1 MESFSLFCHFPGELQ
16 LAIWEFAAIQPD
28 IPEPEVCL
36 AWPLNIE
43 YDSRPP
49 EDPVLPFTVDTA
61 WPGVAHACRA
71 SREAF
76 LASSRA
82 VRYSPAAGFAVPYRR
97 FIPAIDTLYLGQAQI
112 SAVLRFLSRPENLH
126 IARDLHHLAVEL
138 STSGSTLLVI
148 GRQLREGLACPC
160 IRTLSIVVPGTMDSP
175 SHKLHVPFLPP
186 ERRCRLRDIP
196 NETLNDIKIIASG
209 KGLMMS
215 LQEHLDRRWGTVHR
229 WVRDHPL
236 GPVVRH
242 SAVDEWAD
250 HEGTAW
256 STENGWC
263 VGLELKAQTFV
274 EYRSINNQEQWVE
287 VCQDRLLGEEAWPP
301 PRPRRIAAADRK
313 NPEKYR
319 VLDDDSRMPSRE
331 E

>member
-1 MESFSLFCHFPGELQ
+1 MVRNSYSVRTSQLPPRSGSLAAVRRWLVVLRQSCFCITLLSSLAQQHSHLVNPPAETCPTPLRCSPLRWAPHVTSTPTIHHQLATPCNLPEPEHHQNFAMESFSLFCHFPGELQ

-112 SAVLRFLSRPENLH
+112 SAVLRFLSRPE
-126 IARDLHHLAVEL
+126 
-138 STSGSTLLVI
+138 
-148 GRQLREGLACPC
+148 
-160 IRTLSIVVPGTMDSP
+160 
-175 SHKLHVPFLPP
+175 K
-186 ERRCRLRDIP
+186 
-196 NETLNDIKIIASG
+196 
-209 KGLMMS
+209 
-215 LQEHLDRRWGTVHR
+215 
-229 WVRDHPL
+229 
-236 GPVVRH
+236 
-242 SAVDEWAD
+242 SA
-250 HEGTAW
+250 
-256 STENGWC
+256 
-263 VGLELKAQTFV
+263 
-274 EYRSINNQEQWVE
+274 Y
-287 VCQDRLLGEEAWPP
+287 
-301 PRPRRIAAADRK
+301 RPRLASSCR
-313 NPEKYR
+313 
-319 VLDDDSRMPSRE
+319 
-331 E
+331 